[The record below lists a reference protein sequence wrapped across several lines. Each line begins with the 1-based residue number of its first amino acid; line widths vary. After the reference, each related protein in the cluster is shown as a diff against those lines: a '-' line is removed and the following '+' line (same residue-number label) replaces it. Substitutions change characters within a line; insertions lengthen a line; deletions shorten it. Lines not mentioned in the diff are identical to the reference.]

1 MPKVIL
7 RCGAALTREQ
17 AANAWS
23 EGQKNFWVASIKDL
37 PDGGRSTKF
46 FDIGVHAATIP
57 LNAEVELPM
66 GEYVLGCGYGLC
78 KLRKQFRV
86 DLVGVRWL

>member
-23 EGQKNFWVASIKDL
+23 EGQRNFYVFQEVLKHGI
-37 PDGGRSTKF
+37 PDKKF
-46 FDIGVHAATIP
+46 FNIGYHAATVP
-57 LNAEVELPM
+57 LAVEIDLPH
-66 GEYVLGCGYGLC
+66 GEYVLACGYGRC

-86 DLVGVRWL
+86 DLMGVRWL